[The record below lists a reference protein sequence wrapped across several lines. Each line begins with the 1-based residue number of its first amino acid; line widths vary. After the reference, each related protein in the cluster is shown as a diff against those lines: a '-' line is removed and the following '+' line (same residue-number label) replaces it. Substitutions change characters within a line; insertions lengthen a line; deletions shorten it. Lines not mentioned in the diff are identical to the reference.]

1 MKRLLNSSSLLIG
14 LILVFI
20 GVLGNRKTIN
30 SGIEKALDQ
39 VFFKNNYAQQ
49 WQIKPNSIHDGD
61 TLRVVRGNEELKIRL
76 CGIDA
81 PEIKQPLGIESRDYL
96 RSLIA
101 KSNGTIHVLPIEEDR
116 YGRTVAELWIPIK
129 PDYEGEIHLNTA
141 MVEAGMAYH
150 YKQYSGTCES
160 AENLGWAEKIA
171 RDDKLGVWHGS
182 HQKPWEFRLSRKKN

>member
-1 MKRLLNSSSLLIG
+1 LT
-14 LILVFI
+14 F
-20 GVLGNRKTIN
+20 KTI
-30 SGIEKALDQ
+30 ALG
-39 VFFKNNYAQQ
+39 
-49 WQIKPNSIHDGD
+49 QIKPGSIHDGD
-61 TLRVVRGNEELKIRL
+61 TLRVVRGTEEKKIRL

-150 YKQYSGTCES
+150 YQQYSDSCES

-171 RDDKLGVWHGS
+171 RDDKLGVWNGS
-182 HQKPWEFRLSRKKN
+182 HQKPWEFRKANK